1 MIIPL
6 DGKTNAT
13 HMLLIFSLIAFIS
26 MEHSISLYIS
36 LLLSYGFYFHVI
48 WNCSCFMSHMKTVK
62 RFCSKRKASFGIF
75 FHRKKIYRP
84 FFMRHT
90 YTHTHTL
97 RLLNNWTNV
106 LWNKNCQS
114 GKKNYSSSYTF
125 FLWKTLTKSNKR
137 CPKAKMLSL
146 SQVKFKLSDEMRCMK
161 QKLVIILHV
170 VFSFIIILLHNAFK
184 QQAAL

>member
-13 HMLLIFSLIAFIS
+13 QMLLIFSLIAFIS

-48 WNCSCFMSHMKTVK
+48 WNCSCFMSQMKTVK

-90 YTHTHTL
+90 YTHTHWGC
-97 RLLNNWTNV
+97 WTTEQMFCEIKIV
-106 LWNKNCQS
+106 RVEKRTTPHHILSSFGKLWQS
-114 GKKNYSSSYTF
+114 QT
-125 FLWKTLTKSNKR
+125 R
-137 CPKAKMLSL
+137 D
-146 SQVKFKLSDEMRCMK
+146 VRK
-161 QKLVIILHV
+161 QKCWVSH
-170 VFSFIIILLHNAFK
+170 K
-184 QQAAL
+184 